1 MKMQT
6 DVMVGKLKEKI
17 SQWDDAFKVFQTE
30 AYPERLLAQ
39 VRYREQ
45 IETLLIQRRLVEQK
59 LRVLTKS

>member
-17 SQWDDAFKVFQTE
+17 SKWDDAFKVFQTE

-45 IETLLIQRRLVEQK
+45 IETLLIQRRLVEK
-59 LRVLTKS
+59 SFRVLTKS